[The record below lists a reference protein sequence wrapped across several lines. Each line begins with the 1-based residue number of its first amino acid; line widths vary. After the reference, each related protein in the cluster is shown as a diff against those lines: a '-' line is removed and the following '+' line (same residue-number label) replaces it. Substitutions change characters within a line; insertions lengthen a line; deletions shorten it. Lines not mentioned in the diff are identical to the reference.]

1 MRHFSGRVGAILFS
15 VIWATRLFGADA
27 YDCANC
33 SIANAIRSVS
43 SDNERDR
50 SGLLAAGGYWVFNAA
65 LDDLETY
72 LSVGTPRALA
82 VDADEELDLFLHE
95 RTMQSPG
102 NPIGEYVGAGLVYR
116 SAAAE
121 GWRRQ
126 FGVTIGMAELATPFQ
141 RALVESG
148 VDVAEREA
156 IYELSYRLEIS
167 PGFALQSDVQ
177 FIRNPG
183 MNAAIDSSWRIGLH
197 FEFSAR

>member
-15 VIWATRLFGADA
+15 AICATRLFAADA

-33 SIANAIRSVS
+33 SIANAIASVS
-43 SDNERDR
+43 GDDERSR

-65 LDDLETY
+65 LDDLQTY
-72 LSVGTPRALA
+72 LSVATPGALSI
-82 VDADEELDLFLHE
+82 DADEELDLFLHE
-95 RTMQSPG
+95 RAVEGPG
-102 NPIGEYVGAGLVYR
+102 NPIGEYLGAGLVYR

-126 FGVTIGMAELATPFQ
+126 FGVKVGMAELAAPFQ
-141 RALVESG
+141 RALLESG

-156 IYELSYRLEIS
+156 IYELSGRIEIS
-167 PGFALQSDVQ
+167 SGFALQSDVR

-183 MNAAIDSSWRIGLH
+183 MNAAVDSSWMIALR

>member
-15 VIWATRLFGADA
+15 AIWATRLFAADA

-43 SDNERDR
+43 SENDGER

-65 LDDLETY
+65 LDDLQTY
-72 LSVGTPRALA
+72 LSVATPGALSI
-82 VDADEELDLFLHE
+82 DADEELDLFLHE
-95 RTMQSPG
+95 RAVEGPG
-102 NPIGEYVGAGLVYR
+102 NPIGEYLGAGLVYR

-126 FGVTIGMAELATPFQ
+126 FGVKVGMAELAAPFQ
-141 RALVESG
+141 RALLESG

-156 IYELSYRLEIS
+156 IYELSGRIEIS
-167 PGFALQSDVQ
+167 SGFALQSDVQ

-183 MNAAIDSSWRIGLH
+183 MNAAVDSSWMIALR